1 MALNSLIY
9 ADVPLRN
16 CSLTHS
22 LTHVDQDN
30 PIGCLSARKTK
41 TK

>member
-1 MALNSLIY
+1 MALYNLKC

-22 LTHVDQDN
+22 LTHVWAEAV
-30 PIGCLSARKTK
+30 LFYKTD
-41 TK
+41 